1 METKVRFLVDTNVWL
16 ELLLGQEKSDIAS
29 RFFDLIPTEEL
40 FVSDFS
46 VHSIGVILSRL
57 KKNDVF
63 DMFIN
68 DLFFHGQLEQ
78 LALDPVDLL
87 EVNSNIRKYKL
98 DFDDSYQ
105 FTISQKFDLTIVTF
119 DKDFNI
125 LGIKKKSPDE
135 VIENK

>member
-1 METKVRFLVDTNVWL
+1 VETKVRFLVDTNVWL

-68 DLFFHGQLEQ
+68 DLFIHGQLEQ